1 MVTSVSDQHNLRR
14 KPSMKLLAHAL
25 PYVCDIQPYVPG
37 KPVTQLV
44 RELGL
49 QAESIVKLASNENPL
64 GMSPLARQAVVA
76 ALDGVARYPDQHELT
91 AALAAHHGVRPE
103 QIVLGNGSN
112 DVLDLVARVFLA
124 RGRSA
129 VMSDYAFA
137 VYPLATQ
144 AAGAESIVAPALQ
157 FGHDPAAMK
166 AALRADT
173 RVLWIANPNNPT
185 GTFLS
190 QAVLRDL
197 LAAVPEEVVVVLDE
211 AYTEYLSPAER
222 MDSIAWIAEF
232 SNLVVTRTFSKIYGL
247 AGLRIGYAVARAEVA
262 ALMQRVRQPFN
273 VGNLGLVAALA
284 ALNDHLFI
292 AESYALN
299 RRGLEEVVAGLK
311 RLGLEHIPAHGNFV
325 TFAVA
330 DAQRVNQ
337 RLLEQG
343 VIVRPLA
350 GYGMPR
356 HLRVSIGLEAE
367 NRRFLEA
374 LEKGL
379 RS

>member
-1 MVTSVSDQHNLRR
+1 
-14 KPSMKLLAHAL
+14 MKFLDYAL
-25 PYVCDIQPYVPG
+25 PYVCGIQPYVPG

-49 QAESIVKLASNENPL
+49 QAETIVKLASNENPL
-64 GMSPLARQAVVA
+64 GMSPQARQAVVV
-76 ALDGVARYPDQHELT
+76 ALGGVARYPDQHALT
-91 AALAAHHGVRPE
+91 AALAAHHGVSAE

-124 RGRSA
+124 QGRSA
-129 VMSDYAFA
+129 VMSEYAFA
-137 VYPLATQ
+137 VYPLVTQ
-144 AAGAESIVAPALQ
+144 ATGAECLVAPAYQ
-157 FGHDPAAMK
+157 FGHDPVALK

-185 GTFLS
+185 GTFLP
-190 QAVLRDL
+190 QAVLRGL

-232 SNLVVTRTFSKIYGL
+232 PNLVVTRTFSKIYGL
-247 AGLRIGYAVARAEVA
+247 AGLRVGYAVARTGVA

-284 ALNDHLFI
+284 ALDDHLFI
-292 AESYALN
+292 AESYTLN
-299 RRGLEEVVAGLK
+299 HRGMEEIVAGLK
-311 RLGLEHIPAHGNFV
+311 RLGLEHIPSHGNFV

-330 DAQRVNQ
+330 DAPRVNQ
-337 RLLEQG
+337 HLLAQG
-343 VIVRPLA
+343 VIVRPLD

-356 HLRVSIGLEAE
+356 HLRVTIGRDTE

-374 LEKGL
+374 LEKAL
-379 RS
+379 HS